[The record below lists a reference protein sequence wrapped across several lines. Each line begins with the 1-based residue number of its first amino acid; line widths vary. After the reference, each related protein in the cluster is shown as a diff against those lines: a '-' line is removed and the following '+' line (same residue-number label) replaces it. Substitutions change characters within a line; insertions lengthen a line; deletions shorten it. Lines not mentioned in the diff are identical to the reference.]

1 MERIYEIQMGIEEL
15 ARRALE
21 TGTVGGV
28 AALLEV
34 PETNKIAFTLV
45 RAPEDVKGLAPFSP
59 WMLENAAR
67 SISQMTREAAF
78 TQPVAVILRPCELR
92 ALRELVKLKQVNM
105 TNLILISFDCPGVFP
120 IGSRLNGNGD
130 LPAAYEKAVLEG
142 TNCPGIRQVCSACE
156 EFVPRGADMVIS
168 LVGRSPTDTL
178 RAAFPTEAG
187 QKFAEA
193 LGLLAEG
200 REVEAG
206 EERDR
211 LAGIRADEHNALSA
225 RIQGSLKDLDGLVSV
240 FDRCISCHACR
251 YVCPVCY
258 CKDCFF
264 ESPAFSYY
272 PHSLHKR
279 LEQSAAGLRLPLDRL
294 LFHLGRLTH
303 MGASCVAC
311 GMCEDV
317 CVAGIPVSQIFKTV
331 GGDIQQMFDYLPGGS
346 PDDPLPLLTYRED
359 ELKEMED

>member
-1 MERIYEIQMGIEEL
+1 MERIYDIQIGIEEL
-15 ARRALE
+15 ARRALK

-28 AALLEV
+28 AALLQV

-45 RAPEDVKGLAPFSP
+45 RNPEDLKGLAPFAP
-59 WMLENAAR
+59 WMPANAAR
-67 SISQMTREAAF
+67 SVSQLTRESAF
-78 TQPVAVILRPCELR
+78 TEPVAVILRPCELR
-92 ALRELVKLKQVNM
+92 AVRELAKLKQAN
-105 TNLILISFDCPGVFP
+105 TEGLILISFDCPGVFP
-120 IGSRLNGNGD
+120 VSSRLNGNGD
-130 LPAAYEKAVLEG
+130 LPADYEKAAREG
-142 TNCPGIRQVCSACE
+142 TNCPGIRQVCAACE
-156 EFVPRGADMVIS
+156 EFVPRGADVEIS
-168 LVGRSPTDTL
+168 LVGRSATDTL
-178 RAAFPTEAG
+178 RAGFPTERG
-187 QKFAEA
+187 QEFAEA

-200 REVEAG
+200 REAEAG
-206 EERDR
+206 EERGR
-211 LAGIRADEHNALSA
+211 LAGIRAEEHHSLSA
-225 RIQGSLKDLDGLVSV
+225 RIQGSLKDLDGLVNV

-251 YVCPVCY
+251 YVCPICY

-272 PHSLHKR
+272 PHSLRRR
-279 LEQSAAGLRLPLDRL
+279 LEKRAGGLRLPLDRL

-331 GGDIQQMFDYLPGGS
+331 GGDIQQMLDYLPGGS